1 MGLNQKE
8 IHMEQKSKYEI
19 EIENFR
25 KIFDDK
31 KNMCIAIYGIGR
43 RTATLLPGITDY
55 NITGLLDRDKNN
67 VGKELCDIKVIPID
81 NIEEKADLIIIN
93 SDPSNYEIIFKRIS
107 GKVTIPVYYADGR
120 LACLSDKD
128 KSYEQNEYWKS
139 SYEEL
144 KDKIDQADIVSF
156 DIFDTLIMRKIFS
169 PEDVFRLLGEKIK
182 AELKLDCNITG
193 IRAQVAAKC
202 GPFATINEIY
212 EKIKKQIDLTDKNIS
227 DIMQLEKKTDMDLC
241 IARKDIA
248 ELYEYCIEF
257 GKEVYLIS
265 DMYYTLQDIKRLL
278 DKCGLSVIDDRHIW
292 ISCEKKKD
300 KISGSLWKEYSSVV
314 GKNAKCIHIGDN
326 KIGDIE
332 NSKKYGINSYYVMS
346 GKDMLMNSSLSELAA
361 NVNTVSDSICLGLVI
376 AKLFNSPFALCS
388 TNGKVSYDDSE
399 IYGYCVYGPLLE
411 KFLIWLYYN
420 SRKDGIDKLLFFA
433 RDGYFLEKDYKIVS
447 ELLNDGYKQDWC
459 YLPISRRLIYMATMK
474 SEDDLKRVVA
484 FPYVGTFA
492 DYMKSRFEITVTDA
506 TAEYNDRQINAV
518 GDSQN
523 ILNWIQPYKDK
534 IMEQAKRERENYLD
548 YLKSDGD
555 MQAGLSYG
563 TVDVGYYGTNQYYLQ
578 RLTGIK
584 TKGYCFYSCLS
595 NKNEYVKYI
604 SMKGCFQYD
613 KDYDADESLIRK
625 KAIYVETFI
634 TAPNGMAKYIDEE
647 NNVVCENNKKSQQ
660 YFSIKETVN
669 NGVVK
674 FILDY
679 LKYVEKNSL
688 CNNCTRSM
696 KNRKISIEDMIFDV
710 SLKGKTNISEDICL
724 GFWWDNDY
732 VGKREL
738 KIEI

>member
-1 MGLNQKE
+1 
-8 IHMEQKSKYEI
+8 MEQKSKYEI

-31 KNMCIAIYGIGR
+31 KNMRIAIYGIGR

-107 GKVTIPVYYADGR
+107 GEVTIPVYYADGR

-169 PEDVFRLLGEKIK
+169 PEDVFRLLGEKVK
-182 AELKLDCNITG
+182 AELKSDCNIAG

-227 DIMQLEKKTDMDLC
+227 DIMQLEIKTDMDLC

-248 ELYEYCIEF
+248 ELYEYCIES

-265 DMYYTLQDIKRLL
+265 DMYYTLEDIKNLL
-278 DKCGLSVIDDRHIW
+278 KKCGLSIIDDGHIW

>member
-31 KNMCIAIYGIGR
+31 KNMRIAIYGIGR

-81 NIEEKADLIIIN
+81 NIEETADLIIIN

-169 PEDVFRLLGEKIK
+169 PEDVFRLLGEKVK
-182 AELKLDCNITG
+182 AELKSDCNIAG

-248 ELYEYCIEF
+248 ELYEYCIES

-314 GKNAKCIHIGDN
+314 GENAKCIHIGDN
-326 KIGDIE
+326 KTGDIE
-332 NSKKYGINSYYVMS
+332 NPTKYGIDSYYVMS
-346 GKDMLMNSSLSELAA
+346 GKDMVMNSSISELASH
-361 NVNTVSDSICLGLVI
+361 VNTVSDSICLGLVT

-388 TNGKVSYDDSE
+388 NKGKVSFDNSE
-399 IYGYCVYGPLLE
+399 VYGYCVYGPLLE

-433 RDGYFLEKDYKIVS
+433 IDGYFLEKDYKLVS
-447 ELLNDGYKQDWC
+447 ELLDDGYKQDWC
-459 YLPISRRLIYMATMK
+459 YLPISRRLIYMASMENE
-474 SEDDLKRVVA
+474 EDFKRVVE

-492 DYMKSRFEITVTDA
+492 DYMKSRFEITVTDE
-506 TAEYNDRQINAV
+506 TSEYNDRQINAV
-518 GDSQN
+518 GDSKN
-523 ILNWIQPYKDK
+523 ILKWIQPYKEM
-534 IMEQAKRERENYLD
+534 IMQEAKAERENYLK
-548 YLKSDGD
+548 YLEADGD
-555 MQAGLSYG
+555 MQESVSYG

-660 YFSIKETVN
+660 YFSIKEIVN

-674 FILDY
+674 FIRDY

>member
-1 MGLNQKE
+1 
-8 IHMEQKSKYEI
+8 MEQKSKYEI

-31 KNMCIAIYGIGR
+31 KNMRIAIYGIGR

-81 NIEEKADLIIIN
+81 NIEETADLIIIN

-169 PEDVFRLLGEKIK
+169 PEDVFRLLGEKVK
-182 AELKLDCNITG
+182 AELKSDCNIAG

-248 ELYEYCIEF
+248 ELYEYCIES

-314 GKNAKCIHIGDN
+314 GENAKCIHIGDN
-326 KIGDIE
+326 KTGDIE
-332 NSKKYGINSYYVMS
+332 NPTKYGIDSYYVMS
-346 GKDMLMNSSLSELAA
+346 GKDMVMNSSISELASH
-361 NVNTVSDSICLGLVI
+361 VNTVSDSICLGLVT

-388 TNGKVSYDDSE
+388 NKGKVSFDNSE
-399 IYGYCVYGPLLE
+399 VYGYCVYGPLLE

-433 RDGYFLEKDYKIVS
+433 IDGYFLEKDYKLVS
-447 ELLNDGYKQDWC
+447 ELLDDGYKQDWC
-459 YLPISRRLIYMATMK
+459 YLPISRRLIYMASMENE
-474 SEDDLKRVVA
+474 EDFKRVVE

-492 DYMKSRFEITVTDA
+492 DYMKSRFEITVTDE
-506 TAEYNDRQINAV
+506 TSEYNDRQINAV
-518 GDSQN
+518 GDSKN
-523 ILNWIQPYKDK
+523 ILKWIQPYKEM
-534 IMEQAKRERENYLD
+534 IMQEAKAERENYLK
-548 YLKSDGD
+548 YLEADGD
-555 MQAGLSYG
+555 MQESVSYG

-660 YFSIKETVN
+660 YFSIKEIVN

-674 FILDY
+674 FIRDY